1 MTPKTLII
9 NKELEKVQIFFNREN
24 PFLRIVEIEFRP
36 FLKDEEVKF
45 IQLNI
50 EREVDSTVQIERIV
64 NAPGHSNLI
73 FKFLH
78 K

>member
-50 EREVDSTVQIERIV
+50 EREVDSNVQIERIV
-64 NAPGHSNLI
+64 NSPGHSNLI